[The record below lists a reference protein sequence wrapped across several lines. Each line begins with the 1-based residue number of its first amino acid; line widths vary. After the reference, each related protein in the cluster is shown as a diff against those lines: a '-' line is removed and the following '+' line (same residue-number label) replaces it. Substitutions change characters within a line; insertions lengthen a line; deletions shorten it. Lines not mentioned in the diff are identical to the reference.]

1 MKRHSKENL
10 TQSTVFG
17 LDERLPMTVGT
28 LTVTVALESIGETQ
42 ITLTIS
48 QGGVFPSDTTPA
60 ILMQVAG
67 NAIASWVE
75 ISKHT
80 LSTFDENTETV
91 SSKILIETKE
101 KLPKTSRIKPK

>member
-1 MKRHSKENL
+1 MASKLKKKHLSPNL
-10 TQSTVFG
+10 TVSTLSG
-17 LDERLPMTVGT
+17 LDERLLMTTGT
-28 LTVTVALESIGETQ
+28 LTVTVALESHGESQ

-67 NAIASWVE
+67 NAIASWVA

-80 LSTFDENTETV
+80 HSTYDENTETV
-91 SSKILIETKE
+91 SSKI
-101 KLPKTSRIKPK
+101 